1 MHQLMAGTLDTVIAE
16 IRSIQHKARL
26 QGVTERPVW
35 PMIILRTP
43 KGWTGPR
50 VVDGKPV
57 EDTWR
62 AHQVPLA
69 ELAAKPEHLRLL
81 EEWMKSYRAEE
92 LFDRGGK
99 LIPSLAELAPK
110 GEQQNGRESPR
121 QRRPAAER
129 PGDAGLSRVCRAS
142 RQAGNRECGSDQR
155 TWKIPARRDA
165 I

>member
-1 MHQLMAGTLDTVIAE
+1 MAVTRDTVIPD

-26 QGVTERPVW
+26 QGVTERPLW

-50 VVDGKPV
+50 VVDGKPT

-92 LFDRGGK
+92 LFDHGGK
-99 LIPSLAELAPK
+99 LVSELAELAPK
-110 GEQQNGRESPR
+110 GDRRMGANPHANGRLLLEDL
-121 QRRPAAER
+121 E
-129 PGDAGLSRVCRAS
+129 
-142 RQAGNRECGSDQR
+142 
-155 TWKIPARRDA
+155 IPD
-165 I
+165 